1 MLLWTLGYMYLFKT
15 EYSSFFNMCS
25 GMGLL
30 GHKAALFLVCF
41 LRHLHTVLHSD
52 CANLHSHQRC
62 TQVPFSPHPL
72 QHLLFADFLM
82 MTILTGV
89 GWHLTVVLI
98 RISLIV
104 NDDEHLFMCLV
115 AICMSS
121 LEKLESPFGCYLLII
136 QMISILSFRIWA
148 KIWVSD
154 LFSRVSC
161 LHQVTKILELQLLL
175 LL

>member
-1 MLLWTLGYMYLFKT
+1 MSRSGIAGSYGN
-15 EYSSFFNMCS
+15 SSFS
-25 GMGLL
+25 
-30 GHKAALFLVCF
+30 F
-41 LRHLHTVLHSD
+41 LRNGRTVFRTGCSNSHS
-52 CANLHSHQRC
+52 LQQFKRRGSSL
-62 TQVPFSPHPL
+62 FSTPSPA
-72 QHLLFADFLM
+72 FATCIRFLM
-82 MTILTGV
+82 MAALPGV
-89 GWHLTVVLI
+89 RRYLSVAVVCIFLI
-98 RISLIV
+98 ISSV
-104 NDDEHLFMCLV
+104 EHLFMCLV